1 MIDITMVRDY
11 NKDYNIKFD
20 GLKVIDLRYEDGE
33 LKSVRLRG
41 DRRNY
46 LQNIKDFKEYCKI
59 ETDDVI
65 TVVDMYFANEFSVE
79 YIGKT
84 IFD

>member
-20 GLKVIDLRYEDGE
+20 GMKIIDLRYEDGK
-33 LKSVRLRG
+33 LISVRIRG
-41 DRRNY
+41 DRKNY
-46 LQNIKDFKEYCKI
+46 LETIKSFKEYCKI
-59 ETDDVI
+59 ATDDVI
-65 TVVDMYFANEFSVE
+65 TLVDMFFANEFSVR

>member
-1 MIDITMVRDY
+1 MIEITMVRDY

-20 GLKVIDLRYEDGE
+20 GLKVIDLRYEDGK
-33 LKSVRLRG
+33 LKSVRVRG
-41 DRRNY
+41 DRKNY
-46 LQNIKDFKEYCKI
+46 LPQIQTFKEYCKI